1 MLFLRKQ
8 SILLGYGL
16 KKNLGYIIK
25 LLTQNILTY
34 SNAQDTFFSKLAYIS
49 LENTGSYSGIL
60 VLGQMD

>member
-25 LLTQNILTY
+25 LLTQNILIY
-34 SNAQDTFFSKLAYIS
+34 SNAQDTFFSKLVYIS
-49 LENTGSYSGIL
+49 LENAGIYSGIL